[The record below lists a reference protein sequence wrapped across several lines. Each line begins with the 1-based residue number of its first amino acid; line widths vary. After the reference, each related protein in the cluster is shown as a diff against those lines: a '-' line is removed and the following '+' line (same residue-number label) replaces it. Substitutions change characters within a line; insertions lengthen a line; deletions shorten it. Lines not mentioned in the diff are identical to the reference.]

1 MELIQLKELGN
12 TGVMVPEV
20 GLGTA
25 RYTGGV
31 EPLRRGI
38 ELGAFL
44 IDTAEMYRTED
55 AVGQAVKGIRDRVF
69 IATKVLGSHLRYDQV
84 MRATESSLR
93 RLGTDYIDLYQIHW
107 PNPRVPIKE
116 TMGAMEAL
124 VDSEQVR
131 YIGVSNFSVKELEE
145 ARAAM
150 TRYPI
155 VSNQV
160 LYNLKRREIEKDLL
174 PYCQQNHITVIAY
187 TPLADGSL
195 TARSPSQED
204 QRRGPLLRAAG
215 RLLGREQERQRLQ
228 EVADEVGK
236 TPAQVA
242 LNWCVSRPNV
252 IVIPKSNSLARIE
265 ENCGA
270 SGWRLSEDQLRQLDE
285 AFPA

>member
-1 MELIQLKELGN
+1 MELKELGN

-31 EPLRRGI
+31 EPLRRGV

-84 MRATESSLR
+84 MRAAENSLR
-93 RLGTDYIDLYQIHW
+93 QLGIDYIDLYQIHW
-107 PNPRVPIKE
+107 PNSSVSIKE
-116 TMGAMEAL
+116 TMRAMEAL
-124 VDSEQVR
+124 ADSGQVK

-150 TRYPI
+150 TRHPI

-160 LYNLKRREIEKDLL
+160 IYNLKRRGIEKNLL

-187 TPLADGSL
+187 TPLANGSL
-195 TARSPSQED
+195 TVPSPSQEN
-204 QRRGPLLRAAG
+204 QRRGPLHWAAG
-215 RLLGREQERQRLQ
+215 RLLGREPERQRLQ
-228 EVADEVGK
+228 EVADEVNK

-242 LNWCVSRPNV
+242 LNWCTSRPNV
-252 IVIPKSNSLARIE
+252 IAIPKSNSLSRVE

-270 SGWRLSEDQLRQLDE
+270 SGWRLSEDQLRRLDE
-285 AFPA
+285 AFPV